1 MEGRERGLTCF
12 TVCLFIF
19 NLSYR
24 ILSSFSC
31 LAQFSRCQ
39 KSPERKM
46 PRRSTESTDNFSV
59 QRQILELKGQLS
71 EKESELL
78 RLECGLLPSSSGPES
93 TSSNS
98 SAVSDHE
105 ELQAKYD
112 RLVDAHKKL
121 QRTNMC
127 LEEKLLKIVDKFE
140 GEKNIINRDLST
152 QTQKV
157 VEAKLTIQQLHKQ
170 NTELKSDLHVAL
182 NILQMKPSSFVSQRV
197 DSLPED
203 LQVRVKQQ
211 GGERQ
216 EDRRGPRTGGGQK
229 ITVAVP
235 NGALAA
241 NNEEAVSAA
250 ILARVLEERENER
263 KKEEKFCIDI
273 GTQTH
278 RWQFPDTLQLLKH
291 SSRARNL
298 LAIREEYS
306 LLEELSLISAAEKSR
321 LFGTKDYLDDSD
333 CISEEEENELESLL
347 SKDLRFPR
355 THVSNILLAS
365 LLQPEGEDS
374 PWTKSKYSDN
384 DVNRKKE
391 EEKSSLIQ
399 PLKETMFGV
408 GERKTRN
415 IETLSETASDSVH
428 SFDLLGSSNIVSN
441 EGRPVEPEPHYES
454 LKEVHNS
461 EYFQRQNLYSSQ
473 PSSVSSLFSLTQR
486 ASNSGTKDRYDLL
499 QRSFSTSSY
508 SATQTE
514 L

>member
-1 MEGRERGLTCF
+1 
-12 TVCLFIF
+12 
-19 NLSYR
+19 
-24 ILSSFSC
+24 
-31 LAQFSRCQ
+31 
-39 KSPERKM
+39 M
-46 PRRSTESTDNFSV
+46 PRRSTEPGDNFSV

-78 RLECGLLPSSSGPES
+78 RLECGIMPSSGPES

-105 ELQAKYD
+105 EWQAKYE

-203 LQVRVKQQ
+203 LQLRVKQQ
-211 GGERQ
+211 QSGERP
-216 EDRRGPRTGGGQK
+216 EERRGPRTGGGQK

-241 NNEEAVSAA
+241 NNEDAVSAA

-278 RWQFPDTLQLLKH
+278 RWQFPDALQLLKH

-298 LAIREEYS
+298 LAMREEYS
-306 LLEELSLISAAEKSR
+306 LLEELSLISSAEKSR
-321 LFGTKDYLDDSD
+321 LFGPKDYLDDSD
-333 CISEEEENELESLL
+333 CLSDEDENELENLL
-347 SKDLRFPR
+347 SKDLGFPR

-365 LLQPEGEDS
+365 LLQPDGEDS
-374 PWTKSKYSDN
+374 PWLKSKYRDN
-384 DVNRKKE
+384 DINVKKE
-391 EEKSSLIQ
+391 QEKSSLLQ

-408 GERKTRN
+408 GERKNTN
-415 IETLSETASDSVH
+415 METLSETASDSVL
-428 SFDLLGSSNIVSN
+428 SFDLLGTSNIVSN
-441 EGRPVEPEPHYES
+441 ERRPVDPEPHYES

-461 EYFQRQNLYSSQ
+461 EYFQRQHLYSSQ

-486 ASNSGTKDRYDLL
+486 ASNSTTKDRYDLL
-499 QRSFSTSSY
+499 QRSFSTTSY